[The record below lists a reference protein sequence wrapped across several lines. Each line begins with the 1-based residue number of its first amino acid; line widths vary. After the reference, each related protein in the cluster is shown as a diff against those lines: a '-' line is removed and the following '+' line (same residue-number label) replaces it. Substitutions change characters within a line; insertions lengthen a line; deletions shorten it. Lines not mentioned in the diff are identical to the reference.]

1 MAEEVKKSTTT
12 TKKRT
17 TSKPQVE
24 EPKTTSIEEQMAQ
37 MMAMM
42 MAQQQQLMELIA
54 KNQQKE
60 KEVEEEE
67 KEEEKEEK
75 EEEKKEEKEKT
86 KKPKRQRPEDKQT
99 KQQLRKKHKD
109 TEIVLT
115 NVTQGIV
122 NYEGKNMKYHWENTG
137 DSEVVDIGDII
148 NMPKKYLHAPWLVI
162 DGYENSEE
170 VIDDIV
176 NTLNLH
182 DVYEYIDTIH
192 DIHENINSVT
202 LEEIKLAVE
211 LSKKRGYDITL
222 DLVVLIQRKID
233 SKELTNFHMIGELEK
248 LLGRK
253 FL

>member
-1 MAEEVKKSTTT
+1 MAEETKKSTTT

-17 TSKPQVE
+17 TTSKPKVE
-24 EPKTTSIEEQMAQ
+24 EPKPQSIEEQMAQ

-42 MAQQQQLMELIA
+42 MAQQQQIMELMA
-54 KNQQKE
+54 RQQE
-60 KEVEEEE
+60 PVTVQVEQEE
-67 KEEEKEEK
+67 KEEAS
-75 EEEKKEEKEKT
+75 
-86 KKPKRQRPEDKQT
+86 KKPKRQRSEEKNT
-99 KQQLRKKHKD
+99 KQKLRQKYKD

-115 NVTQGIV
+115 NITQGIV

-137 DSEVVDIGDII
+137 DSEVVTIGDII

-192 DIHENINSVT
+192 DIHEDINSVT
-202 LEEIKLAVE
+202 LEDIARAIE
-211 LSKKRGYDITL
+211 LSKKRGYDIRL
-222 DLVVLIQRKID
+222 DLTVLIQRKID

>member
-42 MAQQQQLMELIA
+42 MAQQQQIMELMA
-54 KNQQKE
+54 KTQQQSE
-60 KEVEEEE
+60 KQVVQNEEEE
-67 KEEEKEEK
+67 KEEK
-75 EEEKKEEKEKT
+75 KEKT

-109 TEIVLT
+109 TDIVLT

-192 DIHENINSVT
+192 DIHENINGVT
-202 LEEIKLAVE
+202 IEEIERAIKL
-211 LSKKRGYDITL
+211 SRQRGYDITL

-233 SKELTNFHMIGELEK
+233 SKELTNFHMIGKLEK

>member
-1 MAEEVKKSTTT
+1 MAEETKKSTTT

-17 TSKPQVE
+17 TTSKPKVE
-24 EPKTTSIEEQMAQ
+24 EPKPQSIEEQMAQ

-42 MAQQQQLMELIA
+42 MAQQQQIMELMA
-54 KNQQKE
+54 RQQE
-60 KEVEEEE
+60 PVAVQVEQEEEE
-67 KEEEKEEK
+67 EAS
-75 EEEKKEEKEKT
+75 
-86 KKPKRQRPEDKQT
+86 KKPKRQRSEEKNT
-99 KQQLRKKHKD
+99 KQKLRQKYKD

-115 NVTQGIV
+115 NITQGIV

-137 DSEVVDIGDII
+137 DSEVVAISDII

-192 DIHENINSVT
+192 DIHEDINNVT
-202 LEEIKLAVE
+202 VEEIERAIKL
-211 LSKKRGYDITL
+211 SRKRGFDITL

-233 SKELTNFHMIGELEK
+233 SKELVDFHKISELQK

>member
-1 MAEEVKKSTTT
+1 MAEETKKSTTT

-17 TSKPQVE
+17 TTSKPKVE
-24 EPKTTSIEEQMAQ
+24 EPKPQSIEEQMAQ

-42 MAQQQQLMELIA
+42 MAQQQQIMELMA
-54 KNQQKE
+54 KTQQQNE
-60 KEVEEEE
+60 PVNVVVEEEVIE
-67 KEEEKEEK
+67 KP
-75 EEEKKEEKEKT
+75 
-86 KKPKRQRPEDKQT
+86 KPKRQRNTEKMT
-99 KQQLRKKHKD
+99 KQELRRKYKGVD
-109 TEIVLT
+109 IYLT
-115 NVTQGIV
+115 NITQGIV
-122 NYEGKNMKYHWENTG
+122 NYEGRNMKYHWENTG
-137 DSEVVDIGDII
+137 DSEVVAISDII

-192 DIHENINSVT
+192 DIHEDINNVT
-202 LEEIKLAVE
+202 VEEIERAIKL
-211 LSKKRGYDITL
+211 SRKRGFDITL

-233 SKELTNFHMIGELEK
+233 SKELVDFHKISELQK